1 VKKSFSRTAKSE
13 NLPGSSVPT
22 VSSAIMYSEAQLPAQ
37 LNHLNIADI
46 HSCEH
51 SDDIHLVVLGR

>member
-22 VSSAIMYSEAQLPAQ
+22 VSSAIMYSEAQVPAQ
-37 LNHLNIADI
+37 LNHSDIVDI
-46 HSCEH
+46 HSWEH
-51 SDDIHLVVLGR
+51 SEDIHLVVLWR